1 MKMRCGRAC
10 AALASAWPA
19 LPPAAAL
26 DRRPRSDR
34 ADVDQ
39 LQHGTVCVFR
49 QRRRRRPL
57 LDAHQLRALGGA
69 IGADLATPS
78 PGL

>member
-1 MKMRCGRAC
+1 MRCGRAC

-39 LQHGTVCVFR
+39 LQHDHGLCFP
-49 QRRRRRPL
+49 QHRRRRPL
-57 LDAHQLRALGGA
+57 LDAHQLRALGSA
-69 IGADLATPS
+69 IAADLATPA